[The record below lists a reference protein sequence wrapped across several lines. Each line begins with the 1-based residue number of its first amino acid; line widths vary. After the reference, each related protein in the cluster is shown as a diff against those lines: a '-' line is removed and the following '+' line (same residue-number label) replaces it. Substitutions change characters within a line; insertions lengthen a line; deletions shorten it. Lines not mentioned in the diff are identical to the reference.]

1 LSAITTSLL
10 ITLSLTFIT
19 TSPAQAQN
27 NNYSFTI
34 ELQGE
39 NSSLVVDYSI
49 QLLDMRD
56 RTIIATAFGDTLGGF
71 AFRGVSAGRYIARV
85 MDGNAFVVREE
96 TITLDGVS
104 PSIQLGAP
112 EPQRKSAGGGTVSM
126 QQLMNPPSKAAIKAF
141 TQSQKYST
149 AGNYQEAAVALEKAI
164 KLSPKFAEAHTNL
177 AAQYLRLGK
186 FEMAREQAKL
196 AMEISGPNT
205 KDLTNLAAASWAV
218 GQAVDALN
226 FARAAVRLDQRAL
239 GAQYIMG
246 SILVLS
252 PKTLREGMRHL
263 ELAAE
268 KFPSA
273 AQKLA
278 TYRQTVA
285 GMQ

>member
-1 LSAITTSLL
+1 LNCREIPSPSLPSARELHREDREQRNGSTTQFNVAKPRCQ
-10 ITLSLTFIT
+10 TLVLEVYLVRY
-19 TSPAQAQN
+19 
-27 NNYSFTI
+27 NY
-34 ELQGE
+34 
-39 NSSLVVDYSI
+39 
-49 QLLDMRD
+49 
-56 RTIIATAFGDTLGGF
+56 
-71 AFRGVSAGRYIARV
+71 
-85 MDGNAFVVREE
+85 
-96 TITLDGVS
+96 VS
-104 PSIQLGAP
+104 PHNSVSNIHHNLT
-112 EPQRKSAGGGTVSM
+112 RTGTK
-126 QQLMNPPSKAAIKAF
+126 QQL
-141 TQSQKYST
+141 
-149 AGNYQEAAVALEKAI
+149 
-164 KLSPKFAEAHTNL
+164 FAEAHTNL

-186 FEMAREQAKL
+186 FDMAREQAKL

-218 GQAVDALN
+218 GQAVDALK

-285 GMQ
+285 AMQ